1 MKNNSPAVLVVYNSH
16 RRDAGTIPVL
26 LSASGTGLQPVSRTL
41 KIALLAG
48 VLVLTTLAGGASLI
62 VNQTKVSPDAV
73 RSSVTRSEADVDKA
87 WKLPAAST
95 FKKALTWQS
104 NPSLCGPASVANV
117 LRSLG
122 ETATSENAVLA
133 GTGRCWTGICFMGL
147 SLDELAEVTRL
158 KTTRSVTVLRD
169 LSPDQFQQHLPRA
182 NETGRRYIVN
192 FSRKEIFGAGAGH
205 HSPIGGYLE
214 AEDLVFVLDVNRDFQ
229 PWLIERARLV

>member
-1 MKNNSPAVLVVYNSH
+1 M
-16 RRDAGTIPVL
+16 
-26 LSASGTGLQPVSRTL
+26 SRTL
-41 KIALLAG
+41 KIVLLAG
-48 VLVLTTLAGGASLI
+48 ALVLTTLAGGASLI

-95 FKKALTWQS
+95 FKKELTWQS

-133 GTGRCWTGICFMGL
+133 GTGICFMGL

-169 LSPDQFQQHLPRA
+169 LSPDPLQQHLRRA

-229 PWLIERARLV
+229 PWLIERARLFSAIDTWDGTKKRGLLLIE